1 MSMSRGFRK
10 QNEQAEATQQERRE
24 QEAADMAKIARLF
37 ETAEGKEVLE
47 LLFRRFGVLGRR
59 YRGPGTTPE
68 QAAIHDGEAGVVLF
82 ILQCLRDSGT
92 KAFELPL

>member
-1 MSMSRGFRK
+1 MSRGFRK
-10 QNEQAEATQQERRE
+10 QTEQAEATQQERRE

-37 ETAEGKEVLE
+37 DTAEGKEVLE

-59 YRGPGTTPE
+59 YRAPGTTPE

-92 KAFELPL
+92 GSFELPL